1 MKKEKMKIDRRVL
14 PVATP
19 VCVWQAF
26 TTLAAVA
33 IILSDTKLGRVCKH
47 KKRAARSILHLS
59 LPYTYPLSLSLS
71 RSIFLC

>member
-1 MKKEKMKIDRRVL
+1 MKMNRSSKISSRIL

-33 IILSDTKLGRVCKH
+33 IISSETKLGRV
-47 KKRAARSILHLS
+47 
-59 LPYTYPLSLSLS
+59 YETFF
-71 RSIFLC
+71 FLEETNII

>member
-1 MKKEKMKIDRRVL
+1 MSLIEDLINNFSKKLEVKQFSLKKV

-33 IILSDTKLGRVCKH
+33 II
-47 KKRAARSILHLS
+47 
-59 LPYTYPLSLSLS
+59 
-71 RSIFLC
+71 

>member
-1 MKKEKMKIDRRVL
+1 MNRLSKICHESKIL

-33 IILSDTKLGRVCKH
+33 IISSETKLGRVYK
-47 KKRAARSILHLS
+47 
-59 LPYTYPLSLSLS
+59 TFFF
-71 RSIFLC
+71 FLEEII

>member
-1 MKKEKMKIDRRVL
+1 MNRSSKICHESKIL

-33 IILSDTKLGRVCKH
+33 IISSETKLGRVYETFFFFF
-47 KKRAARSILHLS
+47 RRNNIISI
-59 LPYTYPLSLSLS
+59 
-71 RSIFLC
+71 I